1 MDIQLITEVIAVTVV
16 LLHMLGI
23 AFALESVLTV
33 RTAQGAIAWVI
44 SLLTFPY
51 LAVPAY
57 LVFGRKKFE
66 GYFDQREEIEGESE
80 DLIEQTSDTVA
91 QHIIPGAGESSFYTS
106 LRKLARMPATSGN
119 AVELL
124 INGEQT
130 FDSIA
135 AGLTSAEKYILFQ
148 FYIIRDDQLGQRL
161 GKIMIDKARVG
172 LNVKVLYDEIG
183 SQGFPATKLCQQ
195 MISAGIEVSA
205 FNTRQVRRPTKIR
218 KSKTIQRIRYLRAFY
233 DFLKGLII
241 RIRGYIRSRFQLNF
255 RNHRKIVVVDGQIA
269 WIGGHNVGDE
279 YLGLNK
285 KIGHWRDTHTRVEG
299 PAVLAAEIVFA
310 TDYRWATKRALEID
324 WDSVSLDKG
333 DSNILVFPSDPAT
346 KFEETGLMYHQL
358 IVDARERIWIASPY
372 FVPDRSIIAALQLA
386 ALRGVDVRVIIPDE
400 PDGPFVAMANW
411 SYTKELLPAGVQV
424 YRYQGGFMHQ
434 KVLLMDDQISGVG
447 TANFDNRSFRLNFEI
462 TLLVDDPAFATKVS
476 TMLEADMQHSRKVY
490 EEDIKNKPFWFP
502 LAMGIARLM
511 SPVL

>member
-1 MDIQLITEVIAVTVV
+1 MEIQLIAEIIAVTVV
-16 LLHMLGI
+16 LLHILGI
-23 AFALESVLTV
+23 AFALESVTKV

-57 LVFGRKKFE
+57 LIFGRNKFD
-66 GYFDQREEIEGESE
+66 GYLFQREEIEKESRV
-80 DLIEQTSDTVA
+80 LIEKTSNTVA
-91 QHIIPGAGESSFYTS
+91 QHIIPGSGSSSFYTS
-106 LRKLARMPATSGN
+106 LYELARMPATGGN
-119 AVELL
+119 SVELL

-130 FDSIA
+130 FDSIE
-135 AGLTSAEKYILFQ
+135 AGLKSAKKYILFQ

-161 GKIMIDKARVG
+161 GKIMIDKARAG
-172 LNVKVLYDEIG
+172 IDVKVLYDEIG
-183 SQGFPATKLCQQ
+183 SWGFQATKLYQQ
-195 MISAGIEVSA
+195 MTAEGIEVRA
-205 FNTRQVRRPTKIR
+205 FKTRQLGKTKKKTQATKSRAKQLLRFLQDNFNLAR
-218 KSKTIQRIRYLRAFY
+218 KYV
-233 DFLKGLII
+233 
-241 RIRGYIRSRFQLNF
+241 RSRFQLNF
-255 RNHRKIVVVDGQIA
+255 RNHRKIVVVDGLAA

-279 YLGLNK
+279 YQGLDK

-299 PAVLAAEIVFA
+299 PAVLGAEIVFA
-310 TDYRWATKRALEID
+310 TDYRWATDNALEID

-346 KFEETGLMYHQL
+346 QFEETGLMYHQL

-462 TLLVDDPAFATKVS
+462 TLLVDDPEFSSKVKA
-476 TMLEADMQHSRKVY
+476 MLEADMQHSRKVY
-490 EEDIKNKPFWFP
+490 MDEIDNKRFGFK
-502 LAMGIARLM
+502 LAMGVARLM